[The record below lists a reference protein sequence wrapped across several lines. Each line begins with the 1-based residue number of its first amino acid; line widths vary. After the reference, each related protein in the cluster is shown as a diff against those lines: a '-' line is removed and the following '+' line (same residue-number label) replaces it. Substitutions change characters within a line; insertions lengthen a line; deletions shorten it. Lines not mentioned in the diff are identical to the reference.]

1 LPWSAVI
8 ALACCGE
15 NEVLLWDTGSMA
27 PSGWLKGKWCF
38 ITGGGKGIGK
48 AIAETFAA
56 EGGNI
61 ALVARSKDSLEQVT
75 GQIRACLPVRL

>member
-1 LPWSAVI
+1 
-8 ALACCGE
+8 
-15 NEVLLWDTGSMA
+15 MA
-27 PSGWLKGKWCF
+27 PSGLLKGKWCF

-61 ALVARSKDSLEQVT
+61 ALVARSKDSLEEVST
-75 GQIRACLPVRL
+75 LAVGLVVILAASAMACIDVLDLW